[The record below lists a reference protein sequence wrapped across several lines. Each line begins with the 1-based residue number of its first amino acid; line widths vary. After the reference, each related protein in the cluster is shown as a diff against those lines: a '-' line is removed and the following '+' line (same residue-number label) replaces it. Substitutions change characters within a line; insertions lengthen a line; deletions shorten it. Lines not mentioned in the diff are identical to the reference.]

1 MEKAWKRK
9 QEEKVETHIRH
20 THIFMCKEREK
31 LNLKADLS
39 ESMAGVLG
47 LQE

>member
-9 QEEKVETHIRH
+9 QEEKVETHI
-20 THIFMCKEREK
+20 THIHIYICKVRKK